1 MSHATRFPIE
11 TKAKNRL
18 FGLVSPADFVL
29 GSGVEI
35 DARAVLSQANISLY
49 CLDHSNRTAIFVE
62 TVPDQD
68 LYAAPFYFIAQYQ
81 AAQNVVVVPYETLS
95 TLASEA
101 DQRRNRDLVLDPS
114 RIILFYS
121 TGRCGSTLLSRVINI
136 DSSTVSFAEPDLFAQ
151 LVKLRTAELATDEE
165 ITSLLHDAVK
175 IMAANAQQQGYKH
188 FAFKFRS
195 HVLAVADLLYK
206 AVPEAK
212 ILFVYRHVRS
222 WAQSLSRAFGC
233 SDDELKLLME
243 HFRYMIPSVHAHVK
257 AHGNNMRWTEFLA
270 HMWVSHMQDSRALE
284 AQGAPLTSASFE
296 DLKVKP
302 DEVIL
307 TLLNGCGLPIPPA
320 DQLAQILSRDS
331 QEGTTG
337 AQDRG
342 KPIRW
347 LTDKELDEVTAHVER
362 LDPSLASYCAK

>member
-1 MSHATRFPIE
+1 MSYATRFPIE
-11 TKAKNRL
+11 AKVKKML
-18 FGLVSPADFVL
+18 FGLVSPDDFTI
-29 GSGVEI
+29 GSGTEI
-35 DARAVLSQANISLY
+35 DASAVLTQANISLY
-49 CLDHSNRTAIFVE
+49 CLDHSNRRAIFVE
-62 TVPDQD
+62 TAPGHD
-68 LYAAPFYFIAQYQ
+68 LYAAPFYFVAQYQ
-81 AAQNVVVVPYETLS
+81 AAQNIVVVSYETLS
-95 TLASEA
+95 SLASQSEL
-101 DQRRNRDLVLDPS
+101 DLS
-114 RIILFYS
+114 RVILFYS
-121 TGRCGSTLLSRVINI
+121 TGRCGSTLLSRVMNI
-136 DSSTVSFAEPDLFAQ
+136 DSSTVSFGEPDLFAQ

-175 IMAANAQQQGYKH
+175 IMAADAQAQGYKY

-195 HVLAVADLLYK
+195 HVLSVADLLYK
-206 AVPEAK
+206 AVPEAR
-212 ILFVYRHVRS
+212 ILFVHRNVRS

-233 SDDELKLLME
+233 TDEQVKLLME

-257 AHGNNMRWTEFLA
+257 AHGNNMGWVEFIA
-270 HMWVSHMQDSRALE
+270 HMWVTTMQTSRALKT
-284 AQGAPLTSASFE
+284 QGAPITSASFE

-302 DEVIL
+302 DEVIS

-347 LTDKELDEVTAHVER
+347 LTDEELEELTAHVER
-362 LDPSLASYCAK
+362 LDPSLAQYCGV